1 MSPRGSR
8 VRRLGLFGG
17 TFDPP
22 HLGHLV
28 LAERARDRLDLGRV
42 LFMPTGVP
50 PHKRRRT
57 LTAATDRVEMVRRAT
72 RGNPAFRVST
82 LETRRRGASYTVE
95 TLRALASAHRG
106 TRLYLLV
113 GEDSLEEFSTWHE
126 PEAILS
132 LATLVVAPRPRSRGA
147 AIAATRASASRD
159 LALTSPSS
167 TSPRARS
174 GSARTGGSIRYL
186 GAGRGAALHRA
197 APALSG
203 SAMTTGRGNSGRSW
217 LSRQFDLR
225 GTGEVGLPLAYNRAC
240 YALRREG
247 AGPRAA

>member
-1 MSPRGSR
+1 

-132 LATLVVAPRPRSRGA
+132 LATLVVAPRPRSRARRSPPPEHRPA
-147 AIAATRASASRD
+147 AIWLDQPELDISSSAIRK
-159 LALTSPSS
+159 
-167 TSPRARS
+167 R
-174 GSARTGGSIRYL
+174 ARTGGSIRYL
-186 GAGRGAALHRA
+186 VPDAVRRYIERHRLYRGRR
-197 APALSG
+197 
-203 SAMTTGRGNSGRSW
+203 
-217 LSRQFDLR
+217 
-225 GTGEVGLPLAYNRAC
+225 
-240 YALRREG
+240 
-247 AGPRAA
+247 